1 MTADSQKLKGKTHG
15 VDKRLRTAESHP
27 CKTKPATMG
36 QPEKRESQNHFRAL
50 RVLHPPIQAMK
61 KRVPDVF
68 DECTKSTSGVFWSI
82 VDDRFSV
89 SAFVGLARSKKLH
102 YAGFVASGVSPP
114 TRYLLFQLR
123 IKILSTFLSTKDDA

>member
-1 MTADSQKLKGKTHG
+1 LQNQTRNNGPRRKERKSKSFPRLERAPPADS
-15 VDKRLRTAESHP
+15 RN
-27 CKTKPATMG
+27 
-36 QPEKRESQNHFRAL
+36 EKARSWR
-50 RVLHPPIQAMK
+50 
-61 KRVPDVF
+61 F
-68 DECTKSTSGVFWSI
+68 DEYTKSTRGVFWSI
-82 VDDRFSV
+82 VDGRSSV